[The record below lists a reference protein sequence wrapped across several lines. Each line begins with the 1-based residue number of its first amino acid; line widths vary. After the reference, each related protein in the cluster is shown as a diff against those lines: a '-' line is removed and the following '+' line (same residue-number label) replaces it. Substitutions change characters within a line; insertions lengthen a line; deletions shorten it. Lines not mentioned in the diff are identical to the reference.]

1 MTFRKLDATGD
12 WTFGQGLSNY
22 AQDESAVD
30 LNIQTR
36 LLSWVGDCFFDLQA
50 GIDWKH
56 RLDMGQAQ
64 ILVDEIKSNLIAA
77 YGVVAVLSVSS
88 NLDRVTRRLS
98 VSYNIQTFFSPSFQQ
113 TIIQTAGAVGA

>member
-1 MTFRKLDATGD
+1 MTFRKLDENGD

-22 AQDESAVD
+22 EKDEAAID

-36 LLSWVGDCFFDLQA
+36 LLSWVGDCFFDLQS

-64 ILVDEIKSNLIAA
+64 TLVDEIKSNLISA
-77 YGVVAVLSVSS
+77 YGVVAVNSLSADL
-88 NLDRVTRRLS
+88 NRVTRHINIQ
-98 VSYNIQTFFSPSFQQ
+98 YNIQTFFSPSFQQ
-113 TIIQTAGAVGA
+113 SIIQTAGATGV